1 MRENTISW
9 REHNQNSTQM
19 KDKLTD
25 EQIEEIRRVRTERA
39 ERRAERRL
47 KWAEANERKASFLSE
62 EAERM
67 ASVIPLGQPILV
79 GHHSERRDRAFR
91 SRIDR
96 KYSAASEADRKAN
109 YHRQKA
115 ANILA
120 FGARVKGDAERAR
133 QVKRELA
140 DKVIGVGVRVFSP
153 IMGTGVVARINKKT
167 YTIKFDT
174 GGTYTQDKSW
184 IRPLVSEAESGS

>member
-1 MRENTISW
+1 
-9 REHNQNSTQM
+9 M

-39 ERRAERRL
+39 ERKAAQRL
-47 KWAEANERKASFLSE
+47 KWAEAKERKATQLSQ

-67 ASVIPLGQPILV
+67 AGAIPFGQPILV
-79 GHHSERRDRAFR
+79 GHHSERGDRSFR

-96 KYSAASEADRKAN
+96 KYSAASEADRTAA

-120 FGARVKGDAERAR
+120 YGTRVRGDAERAR
-133 QVKRELA
+133 QAKREEA
-140 DKVIGVGVRVFSP
+140 DKVIGIGVRVFSP
-153 IMGTGVVARINKKT
+153 IVGTGVVTRINTKT
-167 YTIKFDT
+167 YSPIA
-174 GGTYTQDKSW
+174 YTPS
-184 IRPLVSEAESGS
+184 